1 MRPPSPTTAA
11 RLAATAVAFLL
22 PLAAAAA
29 ALAAGP
35 AAPAAPPT
43 TAAATASRGGEEARE
58 REPEPLDPA
67 VAACLLSRLGR
78 AQTEASAGLL
88 LEACSALVGPGDG
101 GPAAGPSLLVECRV
115 SGDPEWAR
123 VRLLTRRQCA
133 AVGGRAAAD

>member
-1 MRPPSPTTAA
+1 MP
-11 RLAATAVAFLL
+11 
-22 PLAAAAA
+22 
-29 ALAAGP
+29 
-35 AAPAAPPT
+35 
-43 TAAATASRGGEEARE
+43 RE

-101 GPAAGPSLLVECRV
+101 GAAAGPSLLVECRV

-133 AVGGRAAAD
+133 DVGGRTGTD

>member
-1 MRPPSPTTAA
+1 MRPPPPTAA
-11 RLAATAVAFLL
+11 LALL
-22 PLAAAAA
+22 LA

-35 AAPAAPPT
+35 AALAAPP
-43 TAAATASRGGEEARE
+43 AATAAPATAG
-58 REPEPLDPA
+58 EPEPLDPA

-101 GPAAGPSLLVECRV
+101 GAAAGPSLLVECRV

-133 AVGGRAAAD
+133 AVGGRAAAAD

>member
-1 MRPPSPTTAA
+1 LRPPSPTTAA
-11 RLAATAVAFLL
+11 RLAAVAFLL
-22 PLAAAAA
+22 PLVAAAA

-35 AAPAAPPT
+35 AAPAASPT

-58 REPEPLDPA
+58 RGPEPLDPA

-101 GPAAGPSLLVECRV
+101 GAAAGPSLLVECRV

-133 AVGGRAAAD
+133 DVGGRTGTD

>member
-1 MRPPSPTTAA
+1 MP
-11 RLAATAVAFLL
+11 
-22 PLAAAAA
+22 
-29 ALAAGP
+29 
-35 AAPAAPPT
+35 
-43 TAAATASRGGEEARE
+43 RE

-101 GPAAGPSLLVECRV
+101 GAAAGPSLLVECRV

>member
-1 MRPPSPTTAA
+1 MAA
-11 RLAATAVAFLL
+11 RLAVAAVAFFL
-22 PLAAAAA
+22 PLGAA

-35 AAPAAPPT
+35 AAPAASS
-43 TAAATASRGGEEARE
+43 ATASRGGGEEMPRE

-78 AQTEASAGLL
+78 ARTEASAGLL

-101 GPAAGPSLLVECRV
+101 GAAAGPSLLVECRV